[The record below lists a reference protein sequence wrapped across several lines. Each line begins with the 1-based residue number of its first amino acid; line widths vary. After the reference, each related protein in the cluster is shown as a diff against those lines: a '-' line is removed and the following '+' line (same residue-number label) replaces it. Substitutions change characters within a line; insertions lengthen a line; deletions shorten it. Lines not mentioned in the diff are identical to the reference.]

1 MTEHDYDSMY
11 GFLLEELKKGTPDN
25 VADRMVKV
33 AYNLDNSQVSELRT
47 EFKHKYGDDIQRIG
61 SEKETETRRAT
72 ETKEKRKNSSKR
84 KQKILVIS
92 VASLIVLAYLFLPL
106 FVSATKY
113 QPLTK
118 NLPLLTQPDKLIPE
132 AVNQIFYQITKP
144 TPGPCLLFTEEV
156 CKEANMIANPSGTAV
171 AFRLPSSGAAI
182 FAPTTGK
189 FSETYSNGA
198 VFLSANTDNKLPFPS
213 TDFTGSNGNSYQL
226 MILGK
231 WEFALDP
238 PAQGTHVYKQGE
250 ILGVLTPADGY
261 IVANGLPANQ
271 YNFAVYSKS
280 SSYMSSFLSK

>member
-92 VASLIVLAYLFLPL
+92 IASLIVLAYLSLPL

-118 NLPLLTQPDKLIPE
+118 NLPLLIKPNKLIPE
-132 AVNQIFYQITKP
+132 AVNQAVYEVTKP

-171 AFRLPSSGAAI
+171 AFRLPSSGATI

-189 FSETYSNGA
+189 FWTLKDGSI
-198 VFLSANTDNKLPFPS
+198 FLSANNSNGSPLPTATFV
-213 TDFTGSNGNSYQL
+213 GSNGNSYWFSL
-226 MILGK
+226 LGK
-231 WEFALDP
+231 WNFVLAP
-238 PAQGTHVYKQGE
+238 PEQGNHTYKQGE
-250 ILGVLTPADGY
+250 IVGTVTPTNGY
-261 IVANGLPANQ
+261 IVSKDLPQ
-271 YNFAVYSKS
+271 GYNFIVTGKS
-280 SSYMSSFLSK
+280 SSYMGSFLSK